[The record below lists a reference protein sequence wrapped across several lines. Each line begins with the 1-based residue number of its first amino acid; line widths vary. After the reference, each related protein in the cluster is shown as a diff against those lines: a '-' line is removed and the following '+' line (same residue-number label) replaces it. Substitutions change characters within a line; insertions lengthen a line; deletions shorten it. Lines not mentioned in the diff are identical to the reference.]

1 MDYNYDIL
9 SHKEEILFLH
19 NIINKQK
26 EENNIL
32 KNKNSK
38 IIEENTK
45 LRLKIY
51 DNKCKRFNL

>member
-1 MDYNYDIL
+1 MDYNHDIL
-9 SHKEEILFLH
+9 SHKEEILLLH

-26 EENNIL
+26 EKNNIL
-32 KNKNSK
+32 KNTNAKLTQ
-38 IIEENTK
+38 ENTK

>member
-1 MDYNYDIL
+1 MDYNRDIL
-9 SHKEEILFLH
+9 SHKEEILLLH

-26 EENNIL
+26 EKNNIL
-32 KNKNSK
+32 KNTNAKLTQ
-38 IIEENTK
+38 ENTK